1 MATIGATSASGGTS
15 IMIEGRALSFEP
27 GLPVLLPFDQA

>member
-1 MATIGATSASGGTS
+1 VKNHT
-15 IMIEGRALSFEP
+15 IEGRALSFEP

>member
-1 MATIGATSASGGTS
+1 MRNVDHT
-15 IMIEGRALSFEP
+15 IEGRALSFEP